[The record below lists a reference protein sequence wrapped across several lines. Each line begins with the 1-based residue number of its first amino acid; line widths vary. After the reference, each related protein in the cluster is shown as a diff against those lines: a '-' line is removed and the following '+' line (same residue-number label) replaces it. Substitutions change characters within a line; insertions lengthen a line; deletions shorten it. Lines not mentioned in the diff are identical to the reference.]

1 MKSFLLGVVST
12 LAVLA
17 LAAVAVLLSLG
28 DGGDGGP
35 GRHPRPRASSSRAP
49 VAPDD
54 LAADETWLGTV
65 DLRSDDVVSA
75 EGDLAGVVAKGAG
88 SALLPHWSSA
98 AQRLDVDATVPF
110 ADRRRAGGRG
120 TRVYAAGN
128 GLAGVERRVTILG
141 RDLTV
146 TATGTVKADGGQLLI
161 EPETVDLGGPSFLDT
176 AASAIARTLVTIRQ
190 PVAGVPDGM
199 ALTAV
204 RVVDDGFAA
213 RLTGVRRHHRPV
225 TRDSVR
231 VRGPR
236 AGRGRCRR
244 GRAGPRRCR
253 TAARRPDPAARSAST
268 HRSPRAHAAAARSG
282 VGRSTRSSWAA
293 SRGGS
298 QKVIR
303 VYPPGVRPSR
313 AREVGA

>member
-12 LAVLA
+12 LVVLA

-28 DGGDGGP
+28 DGGDGGARATPTP
-35 GRHPRPRASSSRAP
+35 GASSSRVPAP
-49 VAPDD
+49 PDD

-75 EGDLAGVVAKGAG
+75 DGDLAGVVAKGEG
-88 SALLPHWSSA
+88 VRFSPTGLRA
-98 AQRLDVDATVPF
+98 ARLDVDATVPF
-110 ADRRRAGGRG
+110 ATVAEQVGRG

-146 TATGTVKADGGQLLI
+146 TATGTVQADRGQLLI

-176 AASAIARTLVTIRQ
+176 AASAIARALVTIRQ

-213 RLTGVRRHHRPV
+213 HLTGADV
-225 TRDSVR
+225 TI
-231 VRGPR
+231 
-236 AGRGRCRR
+236 GR
-244 GRAGPRRCR
+244 
-253 TAARRPDPAARSAST
+253 
-268 HRSPRAHAAAARSG
+268 
-282 VGRSTRSSWAA
+282 
-293 SRGGS
+293 
-298 QKVIR
+298 
-303 VYPPGVRPSR
+303 
-313 AREVGA
+313 